1 MKLLTVRFKIDS
13 INLQNLKIYTLKIF
27 HSINDFQTTVSGTI
41 KKTILTLGTFDGVHF
56 GHRKILER
64 ITQNTE
70 NGKYESLVLTFFP
83 HPRMV
88 LQEESEI
95 KLLNTIEEKIA
106 LLEKIGIQN
115 LVIHPFDEK
124 FSRLT
129 AEEFVKNIL
138 VDRFHIQKII
148 IGHDHRF
155 GRNRTANIDD
165 LKAFGKQYDFEVE
178 EISAQEIKEVSV
190 SSTKIRNALMEGNVA
205 LANEYLG
212 YDYSLTGTVAKGK
225 QLGRTIGFPTA
236 NLKLEE
242 DFKLVPQNGVYI
254 VKSILN
260 NKTMFGMM
268 NIGFNPTVD
277 GKNKSIEIHFLDFNE
292 DLYDQKITVSIAERI
307 RAEQKFDSVELL
319 KEQLEKD
326 KKTTITYFNKL

>member
-1 MKLLTVRFKIDS
+1 
-13 INLQNLKIYTLKIF
+13 LKIF
-27 HSINDFQTTVSGTI
+27 HSINDFQTASGENP

-56 GHRKILER
+56 GHKKILEKV
-64 ITQNTE
+64 TQNTE
-70 NGKYESLVLTFFP
+70 NEKYESLVLTFFP

-88 LQEESEI
+88 LQEDSDI
-95 KLLNTIEEKIA
+95 KMLNTIDEKIA
-106 LLEKIGIQN
+106 LLDKIGIQN
-115 LVIHPFDEK
+115 LVIHPFDEN

-138 VDRFHIQKII
+138 VDQFHIHTII

-165 LKAFGKQYDFEVE
+165 LKAFGQQYNFEVK

-190 SSTKIRNALMEGNVA
+190 SSTKIRQALLEGNVS

-212 YDYSLTGTVAKGK
+212 YDYSLTGIITKGK

-242 DFKLVPQNGVYI
+242 NYKLIPKNGVYI
-254 VKSILN
+254 VKSIIN
-260 NKTMFGMM
+260 SKTVLGMM
-268 NIGFNPTVD
+268 NIGFNPTVG
-277 GKNKSIEIHFLDFNE
+277 GKNQTIEINYFDFDA
-292 DLYDQKITVSIAERI
+292 DLYDQKITVSILERI
-307 RAEQKFDSVELL
+307 RSEQKFDSVALL

-326 KKTTITYFNKL
+326 KNTALAYFKKL